1 MIDTTQFA
9 VRMRNVAVSF
19 PTARRGAERRF
30 QALNDVSFCLN
41 HGDRLG
47 VVGRNGAGKSTL
59 LKLIAD
65 IMAPDAGVIERN
77 HGSCQL
83 LSLNLGFLPHLTGRE
98 NAVMSGLLQGLSR
111 TVIATKLEEIRD
123 FAELGEFFEQPFK
136 TYSSGMQARL
146 GFSLAMQFEP
156 DLLLID
162 EIIGVGDAEFQA
174 KSREAL
180 ADKIHS
186 GITVVMVSHSED
198 LVRSICNR
206 AIWVEHGRTVLEGD
220 VDEVCE
226 AYSAAARGAAPVP
239 TMEA

>member
-1 MIDTTQFA
+1 MKNGTQFA
-9 VRMRNVAVSF
+9 VRMRNVSVSF
-19 PTARRGAERRF
+19 PTARRGAEIRF
-30 QALNDVSFCLN
+30 QALNGVSLCLN

-47 VVGRNGAGKSTL
+47 VIGRNGAGKSTL

-77 HGSCQL
+77 HGACQL

-98 NAVMSGLLQGLSR
+98 NAIMSGLLQGLSR
-111 TVIATKLEEIRD
+111 SAIARKLDDIRD
-123 FAELGEFFEQPFK
+123 FAELGDFFEQPFK

-162 EIIGVGDAEFQA
+162 EILGVGDVEFQK

-198 LVRSICNR
+198 VVRSICNR
-206 AIWVEHGRTVLEGD
+206 AVWVEHGRTILEGN
-220 VDEVCE
+220 VDAVCA
-226 AYSAAARGAAPVP
+226 AYAGARGEKAVP
-239 TMEA
+239 NTGG